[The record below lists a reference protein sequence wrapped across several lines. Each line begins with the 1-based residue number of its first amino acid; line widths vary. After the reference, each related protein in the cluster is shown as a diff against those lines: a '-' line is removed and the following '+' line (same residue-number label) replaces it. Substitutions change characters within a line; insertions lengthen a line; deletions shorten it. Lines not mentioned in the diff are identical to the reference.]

1 MTFDPDR
8 WLEEGRAN
16 KHLLPDGVTLPEPE
30 IDYEA
35 WRPALRAYH
44 TSRRWAHDPDV
55 LTDNDKA
62 IIRALIAAYEHAPKA
77 ATPGSKDGWIVH
89 YGGPCP
95 VAPTT
100 RVDVEFRSGKH
111 GRPGLQAGH
120 WVWEYSVG
128 CTYPYDIV
136 AYRVAKED

>member
-35 WRPALRAYH
+35 WWPALRAYH

-55 LTDNDKA
+55 LTDHDKA

-77 ATPGSKDGWIVH
+77 AAAATAPRAQVTRPPTSTVGSK
-89 YGGPCP
+89 
-95 VAPTT
+95 VAAPATSSPTAS
-100 RVDVEFRSGKH
+100 SG
-111 GRPGLQAGH
+111 RTDR
-120 WVWEYSVG
+120 
-128 CTYPYDIV
+128 C
-136 AYRVAKED
+136 R